1 MPLSE
6 LLRPRR
12 EWTSGHAMTADAEPT
27 SPQVSPPQGRA
38 RIVGLA
44 GAAAAAIGSLLPW
57 ATVGPITVRGTDGD
71 GTITLVVAAIAAL
84 FAFRLPN
91 GRGSRILPL
100 IGGLL
105 IAAIGIWDMVDISSQ
120 SDGFFEVSI
129 GIGIVITTL
138 GGIALLA
145 AFVLARSER
154 ART

>member
-1 MPLSE
+1 MN
-6 LLRPRR
+6 
-12 EWTSGHAMTADAEPT
+12 ADAEPT
-27 SPQVSPPQGRA
+27 LPQISPPQISPPQVSPPSGRA

-44 GAAAAAIGSLLPW
+44 GAVAAAIGSFLPW
-57 ATVGPITVRGTDGD
+57 ATVGPITVNGTDGD
-71 GTITLVVAAIAAL
+71 GTITLVIAAIAAV

-105 IAAIGIWDMVDISSQ
+105 IAAIGIWDTVDISSQ
-120 SDGFFEVSI
+120 SDEFFKTSI

-138 GGIALLA
+138 GGIALVVA
-145 AFVLARSER
+145 YVVARSER